1 MKKNLGR
8 VFFIIVVFLQASL
21 FASTYEWNSFVNKK
35 SAYVNE
41 AIYLKY
47 ECTFSDKA
55 ELYSIDFNPRGDYE
69 RYRVEI
75 LRENSTIIDGKKI
88 NSYEFVLFAKKAG
101 EIEISFEALM
111 KNTTKES
118 LEETVIGRDN
128 FKEEQVVK
136 KSIKQES
143 FKVEIKETDSTLVG
157 DFTLEIKKRDP
168 HIKAN
173 EPYHLS
179 LTIRGVGNFEDIKP
193 LVFEI
198 AGVRVFAGEIALKK
212 HLSKD
217 GVEAELSQKFA
228 FVSDK
233 DFTIPKLEITY
244 FSLKDEKLQKLT
256 IDAVDVK
263 VESGFVKEE
272 LLDKIDEKKWH
283 FEISYL
289 YYLLTFM
296 AGYIV
301 AKVKIKRVPKA
312 NNKDELF
319 YKKIDDTNSLDELM
333 VHLVLEDAKK
343 YDSIIREIE
352 SKKVTSL
359 KVAKSKCREV
369 KRFL

>member
-8 VFFIIVVFLQASL
+8 VFFIIAVFLQASL
-21 FASTYEWNSFVNKK
+21 FASTYEWSSSVNKK

-47 ECTFSDKA
+47 ECIFSDKA

-101 EIEISFEALM
+101 ELEISLEALM
-111 KNTTKES
+111 KKTTKES
-118 LEETVIGRDN
+118 IEETVIGRDN
-128 FKEEQVVK
+128 FKKEQVVK
-136 KSIKQES
+136 ESIKQQI
-143 FKVEIKETDSTLVG
+143 FKVEIKETAVQLVG
-157 DFTLEIKKRDP
+157 DFTIEVKKREP
-168 HIKAN
+168 HVKAH

-179 LTIRGVGNFEDIKP
+179 VNIKGLGDLQTIEP

-198 AGVRVFAGEIALKK
+198 AGVKVFASEIALKK

-263 VESGFVKEE
+263 VESGFIKEE
-272 LLDKIDEKKWH
+272 LLDKIDEKKWY
-283 FEISYL
+283 FELSYL
-289 YYLLTFM
+289 YYLLTFLS
-296 AGYIV
+296 GYIV
-301 AKVKIKRVPKA
+301 AKVKIKREPKTQNRDA
-312 NNKDELF
+312 VF
-319 YKKIDDTNSLDELM
+319 YKKIDNATSLDELM
-333 VHLVLEDAKK
+333 ILLVLEDAKK
-343 YDSIIREIE
+343 YDFLIKEIE
-352 SKKVTSL
+352 AKKITSL
-359 KVAKSKCREV
+359 KKTKTMCREF
-369 KRFL
+369 K